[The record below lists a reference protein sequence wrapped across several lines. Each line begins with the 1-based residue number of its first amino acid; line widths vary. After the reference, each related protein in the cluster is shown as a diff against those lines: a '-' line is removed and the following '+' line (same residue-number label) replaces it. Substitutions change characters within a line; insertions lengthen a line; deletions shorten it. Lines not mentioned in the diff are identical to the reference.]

1 MDAQVSSGWG
11 SMAAL
16 KGYSKKAWYLIYTK
30 PRQEHIAK
38 ENLARQGFSVYLP
51 LVRQLRR
58 RAGRRIGFIE
68 PLFPRYM
75 FIRLD
80 TTTDNWSPIRSTFGV
95 STLVH
100 FGFRPATVPDDLVA
114 LLSARENPEG
124 LHETGRAPQPGDRVR
139 IEDGPMAGY
148 EGLFLA
154 TSGRERVLVLLEI
167 MGKEAR
173 VQVPA
178 GALGM
183 AV

>member
-1 MDAQVSSGWG
+1 MTAS
-11 SMAAL
+11 
-16 KGYSKKAWYLIYTK
+16 KGCSRKAWYLIYTK
-30 PRQEHIAK
+30 PRQEQIAK
-38 ENLARQGFSVYLP
+38 ENLARQGYSVYLP

-58 RAGRRIGFIE
+58 RTGRRVGSIE

-80 TTTDNWSPIRSTFGV
+80 TTSDNWSPIRSTLGV

-100 FGFRPATVPDDLVA
+100 FGFQPATVPDDLVA

-124 LHETGRAPQPGDRVR
+124 LHDIGRGVRPGDRVR

-148 EGLFLA
+148 EGIFVA
-154 TSGRERVLVLLEI
+154 SSGRERVLVLLEI

-173 VQVPA
+173 VQVSRDA
-178 GALGM
+178 IAQS
-183 AV
+183 A